1 MSFLDEL
8 EEKLNS
14 PEFVEKTRKYME
26 ERFAKQEELAKRVS
40 SKEYIDW
47 LYSFVS
53 KNHGVDDDTLYGGV
67 DEENSRLLG
76 VFLDFAEELA
86 VQQRVLVVP
95 DDDCDFDSEKIVV
108 KIKDK
113 YFDIFRMFGQ
123 GSWTSVCL
131 LEREPNYAYVKIPY

>member
-26 ERFAKQEELAKRVS
+26 ERFAKQKELAKRVS

-53 KNHGVDDDTLYGGV
+53 KNHGVDDDTLYEGV
-67 DEENSRLLG
+67 DEDNSRLLG
-76 VFLDFAEELA
+76 NFLDYVEELA
-86 VQQRVLVVP
+86 TQQRVLIVP
-95 DDDCDFDSEKIVV
+95 DEDCDFDSEKIVV

-113 YFDIFRMFGQ
+113 YFDFFRMFGQ

-131 LEREPNYAYVKIPY
+131 LEKGPDYAYVKIPY